1 MASYKDLSKT
11 QITRILKLSRYGM
24 ITKVIADKVSADANQ
39 IYQYFKV
46 NGKPEI
52 VQYNDMIPAEKA
64 NFTRMVAKN
73 EIKKKYRIAQKQA
86 TTKSLV
92 KKAKNFA
99 KHVIP
104 AGMSYSIKNNQDG
117 TVSIIY

>member
-39 IYQYFKV
+39 VYQYFKV

-73 EIKKKYRIAQKQA
+73 EIKKKYRIAQKM
-86 TTKSLV
+86 TL
-92 KKAKNFA
+92 
-99 KHVIP
+99 P
-104 AGMSYSIKNNQDG
+104 
-117 TVSIIY
+117 